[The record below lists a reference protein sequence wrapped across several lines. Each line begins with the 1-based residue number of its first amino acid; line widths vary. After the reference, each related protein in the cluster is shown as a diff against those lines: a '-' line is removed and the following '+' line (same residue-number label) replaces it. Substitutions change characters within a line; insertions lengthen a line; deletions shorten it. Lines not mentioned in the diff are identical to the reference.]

1 MEKLI
6 LASTSP
12 RRIEILKDEF
22 EIETVK
28 PQIEEKIGFVEDP
41 ISNCISLAFEKA
53 ASVAEDY
60 TNETILSA
68 DTIVVLDD
76 KVLGKPKDREDAFKT
91 LKSLSGREHR
101 VITAFAIINLDRKIK
116 YTDYVSSSVTFKDLS
131 DSDIDEY
138 LNTGEYVDKAGSYGI
153 QGIGKVLVSHYEG
166 SFLNI
171 VGLPLEEVKS
181 VIKKI
186 DEGRLNGI

>member
-6 LASTSP
+6 LCSTSP

-28 PQIEEKIGFVEDP
+28 PQIEEKIGFIEDP

-53 ASVAEDY
+53 TSVAGSFPH
-60 TNETILSA
+60 ETILAA
-68 DTIVVLDD
+68 DTIVVLDN

-91 LKSLSGREHR
+91 LRSLSGRKHE
-101 VITAFAIINLDRKIK
+101 VITAFAIINLDKKIK
-116 YTDYVSSSVTFKDLS
+116 YTDYAISAVTFKELS
-131 DSDIDEY
+131 DEEIEEY
-138 LNTGEYVDKAGSYGI
+138 LDTGEYADKAGSYGI
-153 QGIGKVLVSHYEG
+153 QGIGSRLVSHYEG

-171 VGLPLEEVKS
+171 VGLPLEEVKAA
-181 VIKKI
+181 IAKI
-186 DEGRLNGI
+186 DEGKLNGI

>member
-22 EIETVK
+22 EIEIVK
-28 PQIEEKIGFVEDP
+28 PQIEERIGFVEDP

-60 TNETILSA
+60 PKKTILSA
-68 DTIVVLDD
+68 DTIVVLDG

-101 VITAFAIINLDRKIK
+101 VITAFAIINLSRKIK
-116 YTDYVSSSVTFKDLS
+116 YTDYVSSSVTFKELA
-131 DSDIDEY
+131 DSDIYKY
-138 LNTGEYVDKAGSYGI
+138 LDTGEYVDKAGSYGI
-153 QGIGKVLVSHYEG
+153 QGIGASLVSHYEG

-181 VIKKI
+181 AFAKI
-186 DEGRLNGI
+186 DEGKSNGI

>member
-12 RRIEILKDEF
+12 RRIEILKNEF

-53 ASVAEDY
+53 VSVAQ
-60 TNETILSA
+60 NFPNGTILSA
-68 DTIVVLDD
+68 DTIVVLDG
-76 KVLGKPKDREDAFKT
+76 KVLGKPKDREDAFKM
-91 LKSLSGREHR
+91 LRSLSGREHR

>member
-6 LASTSP
+6 LCSTSP

-28 PQIEEKIGFVEDP
+28 PQIEEKIGFIEDP

-53 ASVAEDY
+53 TSVAESFP
-60 TNETILSA
+60 NETILAA

-76 KVLGKPKDREDAFKT
+76 KVLGKPKDRDDAFKT
-91 LKSLSGREHR
+91 LRSLSGRKHK
-101 VITAFAIINLDRKIK
+101 VITAFAIINLDKKIK
-116 YTDYVSSSVTFKDLS
+116 YTDYAVSSVTFKELS
-131 DSDIDEY
+131 DEDIEEY
-138 LNTGEYVDKAGSYGI
+138 LDTGEYVDKAGSYEI
-153 QGIGKVLVSHYEG
+153 QGIGRNLVSHFEG

-171 VGLPLEEVKS
+171 VGLPLEEVKDA
-181 VIKKI
+181 IAKI
-186 DEGRLNGI
+186 DEGKINGI

>member
-6 LASTSP
+6 LCSTSP

-28 PQIEEKIGFVEDP
+28 PQIKEKIGFIEDP

-53 ASVAEDY
+53 TSVAESFSH
-60 TNETILSA
+60 ETILAA

-91 LKSLSGREHR
+91 LRSLSGREHK
-101 VITAFAIINLDRKIK
+101 VITAFAIINLDKKIK
-116 YTDYVSSSVTFKDLS
+116 YTDYAISSVTFKELS
-131 DSDIDEY
+131 DEDIEEY
-138 LNTGEYVDKAGSYGI
+138 LDTGEYADKAGSYGI
-153 QGIGKVLVSHYEG
+153 QGIGRKLVSHFEG

-171 VGLPLEEVKS
+171 VGLPLEEVKDA
-181 VIKKI
+181 IAKI
-186 DEGRLNGI
+186 DEGKLNGN